1 MLLFSGKT
9 DKVMQCDKNEV
20 LRNNEELAKRRKGGK
35 AILLKEKT
43 QAKLPG
49 IFRALLFVH
58 YGQNRIGG
66 EMARDKLPIY

>member
-1 MLLFSGKT
+1 MGREFYS
-9 DKVMQCDKNEV
+9 E
-20 LRNNEELAKRRKGGK
+20 
-35 AILLKEKT
+35 EKT